1 MNKIY
6 VRLLSFTV
14 ELCLVLSVNSLCFT
28 AVETDNF
35 EHFHIRFFLYLS
47 IGKMIVNYLS
57 RYVFKTL
64 L

>member
-6 VRLLSFTV
+6 VRLLSFMV
-14 ELCLVLSVNSLCFT
+14 ELCLVLSANSLCFT
-28 AVETDNF
+28 AVETDNC
-35 EHFHIRFFLYLS
+35 EHFHIRFFYTY
-47 IGKMIVNYLS
+47 GKMIVNYLS